1 MSKWLQAGSLGLSA
15 AIVATGMMVI
25 GGCTSSGSRPQSSTA
40 ASGSPAASSS
50 SAVTGGALA
59 RAPVGSGPVNAAL
72 DQKTETLYV
81 TNYNSATVSVL
92 SMARCNS
99 HKTAGCVRNWPVAAV
114 GVNPVGIAVDQAT
127 NTIYVTNSGDATV
140 SVINGAT
147 CNGDDN
153 SGCRQKAATVR
164 VGAFPAA
171 VVVDPVTNMV
181 FVANQDTRP
190 GTVSVIDGNSCEGS
204 RPAGCAHQPFTTTAV
219 GGGPSGMDI
228 NPVTDTIYVA
238 NAAED
243 SNGVPLPYG
252 STLSVINGATCKVTS
267 KSGCRTAGTVRVG
280 TEPAGVSVDPATNTI
295 YVASTYDHTSAE
307 TGTVSVVN
315 GTTCDATHISGCA
328 SQIVVQVPV
337 GFDPISVAFDQV
349 TETVYV
355 TNWKDQTLSVINT
368 ARCNAARTSGCK
380 APPGTITVGSAPSWA
395 VVNLP
400 LETVYVVVQS
410 TNSVAVLGD

>member
-1 MSKWLQAGSLGLSA
+1 
-15 AIVATGMMVI
+15 MVLI
-25 GGCTSSGSRPQSSTA
+25 GGCASSGSRPESSTS
-40 ASGSPAASSS
+40 ASGSPSATSSPSAA
-50 SAVTGGALA
+50 TGGALA
-59 RAPVGSGPVNAAL
+59 QAPVGSGPVNAAL

-81 TNYNSATVSVL
+81 TNYNNATVSVL

-99 HKTAGCVRNWPVAAV
+99 HKTAGCARSWPVAAV
-114 GVNPVGIAVDQAT
+114 GMNPVGIAVDQAT

-147 CNGDDN
+147 CNGDDT

-171 VVVDPVTNMV
+171 VAVDPVTNMV
-181 FVANQDTRP
+181 FVANQDTHP

-204 RPAGCAHQPFTTTAV
+204 RLAGCAHQPFTTTAV
-219 GGGPSGMDI
+219 GGGPSGVDI

-243 SNGVPLPYG
+243 SNSVPLPHG

-267 KSGCRTAGTVRVG
+267 KSGCRPVGTVRVG
-280 TEPAGVSVDPATNTI
+280 TDPADVSVDPATNTI
-295 YVASTYDHTSAE
+295 YVANTYDHTSAE

-315 GTTCDATHISGCA
+315 GATCDATHISGCA
-328 SQIVVQVPV
+328 SQIAVQVPV
-337 GFDPISVAFDQV
+337 GIDPISVAFDQV

-355 TNWKDQTLSVINT
+355 TNWKDQTLSVIKT
-368 ARCNAARTSGCK
+368 ARCNAAQASGCK
-380 APPGTITVGSAPSWA
+380 APSGTITVGSAPSWT

-400 LETVYVVVQS
+400 LKTVYVVVQS